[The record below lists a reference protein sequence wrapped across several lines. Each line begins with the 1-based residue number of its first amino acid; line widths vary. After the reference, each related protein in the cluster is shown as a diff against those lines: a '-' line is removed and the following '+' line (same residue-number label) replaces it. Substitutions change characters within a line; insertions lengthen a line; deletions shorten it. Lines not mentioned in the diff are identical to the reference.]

1 MIDISFLETNIIK
14 KTSLCQHTIYTLDDK
29 YTMKIF
35 LVSDSGTKDASLSL
49 GGRIMIPT
57 FLKLMSDHKREPE
70 NETDICAAFKEF
82 DLDGSGLIS
91 LKELKKMMTGMGE
104 KLSDEEFDSM
114 LKEAKISSNGE
125 VKYEEFVKS
134 LFSK

>member
-1 MIDISFLETNIIK
+1 
-14 KTSLCQHTIYTLDDK
+14 
-29 YTMKIF
+29 
-35 LVSDSGTKDASLSL
+35 
-49 GGRIMIPT
+49 
-57 FLKLMSDHKREPE
+57 
-70 NETDICAAFKEF
+70 
-82 DLDGSGLIS
+82 
-91 LKELKKMMTGMGE
+91 MMTGMGE

>member
-1 MIDISFLETNIIK
+1 MEKNRYYNIIISK
-14 KTSLCQHTIYTLDDK
+14 NHLYFRWLIHHENI
-29 YTMKIF
+29 

-70 NETDICAAFKEF
+70 SETDICAAFKEF

-134 LFSK
+134 LFSKWVC